1 MCNFQLL
8 DEKKQLNEKK
18 KQNFN
23 NTKIETTKESA
34 LAFEKRREEIRK
46 RNEQEAKELLEKK
59 KQKDALKN
67 IQPNKKTISTKLKT
81 NQVSNEAVQ
90 NYLKTKDN
98 SKISKPS
105 NFSNKP
111 SYISGSNKINQDISA
126 TSQAN
131 PYNSNRKTKS
141 YYDQLPNVSKKK
153 INKLD
158 SNSAI
163 KDESTKKATF
173 IKNTT
178 SSGSL
183 KSLMSYDQILKM
195 ADNCHKESKI
205 STPNKI
211 EPKNSNDYS
220 NLLYGNNK
228 LKKSVEEIK
237 MKYEPKSDAHLR
249 TSINKTVDQSK
260 ISKAADQSKLAPIT
274 SGTSAWD
281 RIISDMKKK
290 PVQKSKSKFF
300 LIKKYYK
307 LSFFSF

>member
-8 DEKKQLNEKK
+8 DEKKQLNQKK

-23 NTKIETTKESA
+23 NTKTETTKESA

-67 IQPNKKTISTKLKT
+67 IQPNKKTISTKFKT
-81 NQVSNEAVQ
+81 NQVSKEAVH

-98 SKISKPS
+98 SKISKPT

-111 SYISGSNKINQDISA
+111 SSISGSNKINLSA

-141 YYDQLPNVSKKK
+141 YYDQLPNVSKKR
-153 INKLD
+153 INKFD
-158 SNSAI
+158 SNSII
-163 KDESTKKATF
+163 KDKSTT
-173 IKNTT
+173 N
-178 SSGSL
+178 GSL

-205 STPNKI
+205 STLNKT
-211 EPKNSNDYS
+211 EPKSSNDYS
-220 NLLYGNNK
+220 NLLYGNSK

-249 TSINKTVDQSK
+249 TSINKTVDQSI
-260 ISKAADQSKLAPIT
+260 ISKAADQSKLVPIT

-290 PVQKSKSKFF
+290 PVQKSKSNLYVLLKN
-300 LIKKYYK
+300 IIN
-307 LSFFSF
+307 